1 MAERGRPS
9 KYDPAFAD
17 VAREAM
23 NDGYSL
29 YAVAGKLGVA
39 YSTVRLWESEHEDFS
54 AAVKEGRAGAVA
66 WWEARAR
73 DSALNGQ
80 GNATSIIFGLKNRAP
95 EEWKD
100 KTEQALTGADGGPV
114 QVQRIERVV
123 VDPSEG

>member
-1 MAERGRPS
+1 MGS
-9 KYDPAFAD
+9 Q
-17 VAREAM
+17 
-23 NDGYSL
+23 G
-29 YAVAGKLGVA
+29 
-39 YSTVRLWESEHEDFS
+39 
-54 AAVKEGRAGAVA
+54 
-66 WWEARAR
+66 AR

-123 VDPSEG
+123 VDPNDS